1 MKECFQFNDQSV
13 LEHGLFV
20 NAYYNDLRSHI
31 LFDTP
36 LEYEWKL
43 PEWASDPILWKFL
56 LPEEDIKTYQ
66 IYHDCGKP
74 FCIEY
79 DNEGRKHFPDHANVS
94 YETWLKI
101 SNNKTIAN
109 LIKRDMEI
117 HTIKADD
124 CLAFCED
131 KSMACTLLITG
142 LCELHSN
149 AAMFGG
155 TDSTSFKIKWKHLN
169 KRGKKIINIIK
180 NKQEKS
186 L

>member
-1 MKECFQFNDQSV
+1 MKQCFQFEKQSV
-13 LEHGLFV
+13 LEHGLSV
-20 NAYYNDLRSHI
+20 NAYYNDLKKHI
-31 LFDTP
+31 LSNES

-43 PEWASDPILWKFL
+43 PEWIFEQKLWELL
-56 LPEEDIKTYQ
+56 LPEDDIKTYQ

-94 YETWLKI
+94 YNTWLKV

-109 LIKRDMEI
+109 LIKRDMQI
-117 HTIKADD
+117 HTMKADE
-124 CLAFCED
+124 CLTFCED
-131 KSMACTLLITG
+131 IPTACTLLITG

-169 KRGKKIINIIK
+169 KRGKKIVNIINNQK
-180 NKQEKS
+180 EK
-186 L
+186 

>member
-1 MKECFQFNDQSV
+1 MKNCFQFQNQSV
-13 LEHGLFV
+13 LEHGLSV
-20 NAYYNDLRSHI
+20 HAYYMDLRNHI
-31 LFDTP
+31 LNQIP

-43 PEWASDPILWKFL
+43 PEWIFDEFLWSCL
-56 LPEEDIKTYQ
+56 LPEEQIKNYQ

-79 DNEGRKHFPDHANVS
+79 DDEGRKHFPDHANIS
-94 YETWLKI
+94 YQTWLKI
-101 SNNKTIAN
+101 SDNKTIAS

-117 HTIKADD
+117 HTMKADE
-124 CLAFCED
+124 CEVFCND
-131 KSMACTLLITG
+131 INMASTLLITG

-169 KRGKKIINIIK
+169 KRGKKIVNIINNQK
-180 NKQEKS
+180 EIQS
-186 L
+186 